1 MANFFDEFETEADA
15 LENHRAKS
23 NPPEFGA
30 GQDDDWFTGLKSEG
44 PSMEVDSFSG
54 FNSPAFGGGAMPP
67 GGGGPEDPNRSK
79 EEVILGHIWK
89 GFVSFCKVIGN
100 FLATLFQTIK
110 ITSPIGWNNTFVMFS
125 RYGFGLSAFGLFLYI
140 LGFFISSI
148 SYAMWLVVL
157 GILCGVVGLSG
168 RFLIIGKASAWAEEN
183 NSVATTTDEI
193 GSKPADFSQEPI
205 QYEDDYSEE
214 VVENLYPDPSSF
226 EDDSFGNDSFGGEG
240 FDNIEYEDEQFVSLA
255 DVAEEG
261 FTVLDVEEP
270 ENVDD
275 AIKELDMA
283 LPGVQS
289 RLYLHEQFSKILRS
303 ITPNF
308 HDMVEIYEDTEVFS
322 HYNFLLS
329 NAASREGFNDED
341 YRLLKIYE
349 NSFMYKL
356 VVAANGKFKADKVG
370 QSIEN
375 QERFNDMGREVAP
388 NVMVMTKVIGGNVH
402 IDILKNKPPKFSV
415 KDVWSSDVDY
425 IRNTDISMPVA
436 LGSDE
441 MGEPIFLDFYNVDGV
456 ALSGMK
462 GTGKSWLAQ
471 SIISQLAMFNDPNKV
486 QFIIADPKGEQGD
499 FNAMNFPHIIKKV
512 QSNEDTMAVLRWL
525 MNEEVPRRRALM
537 GQYNMSNIKELHK
550 LHPDVNMP
558 FLYIVIEEMMS
569 LGNHLQKNNLDDYK
583 EYRMILS
590 EIINNLRYVG
600 VRLFGL
606 TQRLV
611 DSAIPKDAKV
621 GIDLRMT
628 AGADASE
635 IEQVTETK
643 QKDFP
648 YNISGKVGRYAIR
661 TPEYRGGKTS
671 FMIGAVLGNDS
682 IDNGNTFRYIE
693 ALWNKLEPRKEVL
706 GVEEAVAKEIEGA
719 SPSEMDDILNMVID
733 I

>member
-1 MANFFDEFETEADA
+1 MANFFDEFGSEEEA

-30 GQDDDWFTGLKSEG
+30 GQDDDWFTGLTSEG
-44 PSMEVDSFSG
+44 SQMDVDSFAGLS
-54 FNSPAFGGGAMPP
+54 SPV
-67 GGGGPEDPNRSK
+67 GGGGMPPYGGMPSDNNAQNNMNMSK
-79 EEVILGHIWK
+79 EEVILGHVWK
-89 GFVSFCKVIGN
+89 SFVAFCKVMGS
-100 FLATLFQTIK
+100 FLAHLFETIK
-110 ITSPIGWNNTFVMFS
+110 ITSPVGWNNTFVMFS
-125 RYGFGLSAFGLFLYI
+125 RYGVGLAASGLFLYV
-140 LGFFISSI
+140 LGFFITSI
-148 SYAMWLVVL
+148 SSAMWLVVL
-157 GILCGVVGLSG
+157 GVLCSVVGFSG
-168 RFLIIGKASAWAEEN
+168 RFLLVGKAIAWVDETG
-183 NSVATTTDEI
+183 SHATTIDEI
-193 GSKPADFSQEPI
+193 DNNPADFSSEDFQPEEEFDEAP
-205 QYEDDYSEE
+205 YSEDDLNDYEE
-214 VVENLYPDPSSF
+214 YP
-226 EDDSFGNDSFGGEG
+226 
-240 FDNIEYEDEQFVSLA
+240 EDEQDDGEFISLA
-255 DVAEEG
+255 DVADEG
-261 FTVLDVEEP
+261 YTPLEVEEP
-270 ENVDD
+270 ESVDD
-275 AIKELDMA
+275 AIQELDMVQ
-283 LPGVQS
+283 PGMQS

-308 HDMVEIYEDTEVFS
+308 YDMVEIYEDTEIFS

-375 QERFNDMGREVAP
+375 QERFNDMGKEVAP

-415 KDVWSSDVDY
+415 KDVWSSSTSYIQDPDVA
-425 IRNTDISMPVA
+425 MPVA

-441 MGEPIFLDFYNVDGV
+441 LGEPIILDFYNVDGI

-462 GTGKSWLAQ
+462 GTGKSWLAL
-471 SIISQLAMFNDPNKV
+471 SIISQLSMFNDPNKV
-486 QFIIADPKGEQGD
+486 QFIIADPKGDQGD
-499 FNAMNFPHIIKKV
+499 FFSMKFPHVINKV
-512 QSNEDTMAVLRWL
+512 QSTEDTLEVLRWL
-525 MNEEVPRRRALM
+525 MREEVPRRRALL

-550 LHPDVNMP
+550 LHPDANMP
-558 FLYIVIEEMMS
+558 FLYIVMEEMMS
-569 LGNHLQKNNLDDYK
+569 LGNHLQKNNMDDYK
-583 EYRMILS
+583 EYRMIIS

-606 TQRLV
+606 SQRLV

-643 QKDFP
+643 PKDFP
-648 YNISGKVGRYAIR
+648 YNISGKIGRYAIR

-693 ALWNKLEPRKEVL
+693 ALWNKLEPRKEEI
-706 GVEEAVAKEIEGA
+706 GVEDAISKELEDA
-719 SPSEMDDILNMVID
+719 SPTEMDDILNMKIEL
-733 I
+733 